1 MNRKKKKKKEISLLN
16 VIIKINFFI
25 FRINHKLPIMP
36 QQLELHSNKLY
47 FSMNK
52 CNSLISAID
61 KCL

>member
-1 MNRKKKKKKEISLLN
+1 MNRKKEKKKISLLN
-16 VIIKINFFI
+16 VIIKISFFI

-52 CNSLISAID
+52 CNSLISAIVVR
-61 KCL
+61 